1 MSLSRCRVVLVRTHY
16 AGNIGSTARAMRNFG
31 LRELV
36 LVDPIASPLAHEA
49 RQLATHGVE
58 VLDSARVVQDLGEAV
73 GDCVFVLGTAG
84 VSDGM
89 FRQIAVGTPEE
100 QLPRLLAATEA
111 GPVALVFGPEP
122 HGLSNAEVTRCHGLI
137 QIPTDPD
144 APSLNLAHAVAVCG
158 YELHRLANGRCETAG
173 GSDAVASVADQER
186 MFDHLRQALEAIHFL
201 YGTKAGPLMHA
212 VRQLIGRSMPTPR
225 EVRMLHGVAR
235 QLLWA
240 AKHLPPK
247 NDPSG

>member
-1 MSLSRCRVVLVRTHY
+1 MSLSTCRVVLVRTHY

-31 LRELV
+31 LSELV

-49 RQLATHGVE
+49 RQLATHGVD
-58 VLDSARVVQDLGEAV
+58 VLDSARVVNDLGEAV
-73 GDCVFVLGTAG
+73 GDCAFVLGTAG
-84 VSDGM
+84 VTDGM

-100 QLPRLLAATEA
+100 HLPRLLTAMGS

-122 HGLSNAEVTRCHGLI
+122 HGLSNADVTRCHGLI
-137 QIPTDPD
+137 QIPTHPD

-158 YELHRLANGRCETAG
+158 YELHRLAATRSGARADTA
-173 GSDAVASVADQER
+173 AVAPVAEQER

>member
-16 AGNIGSTARAMRNFG
+16 AGNIGSAARAMRNFG
-31 LRELV
+31 LSELV
-36 LVDPIASPLAHEA
+36 LVDPLASPLAHEA
-49 RQLATHGVE
+49 RQLATHGVG
-58 VLDSARVVQDLGEAV
+58 VLDSARVVADLGDAV
-73 GDCVFVLGTAG
+73 GDCVFVLGTSG
-84 VSDGM
+84 VTDGP

-100 QLPRLLAATEA
+100 QLPKLLRAMDA

-122 HGLSNAEVTRCHGLI
+122 YGLANAEVTRCHGLI
-137 QIPTDPD
+137 SIPTAPD

-158 YELHRLANGRCETAG
+158 YELHRLAATRSGARDAQ
-173 GSDAVASVADQER
+173 AVATVADQER
-186 MFDHLRQALEAIHFL
+186 MYDHLRQALEAIHFL

-212 VRQLIGRSMPTPR
+212 VRQLIGRATPTTR

-235 QLLWA
+235 QLVWA

-247 NDPSG
+247 TDPAG

>member
-49 RQLATHGVE
+49 RQLATHGVD
-58 VLDSARVVQDLGEAV
+58 VLDAARVVHDLGEAIN
-73 GDCVFVLGTAG
+73 DCVFVLGTAG
-84 VSDGM
+84 VTDGM
-89 FRQIAVGTPEE
+89 FRQISVGTPEE
-100 QLPRLLAATEA
+100 QLPRLLAAAEA

-137 QIPTDPD
+137 QIPTAPD

-158 YELHRLANGRCETAG
+158 YELHRIAATRSGACESAP
-173 GSDAVASVADQER
+173 VAPVAEQER